1 MATFNFYNTMRYTSS
16 QTFISV
22 KSFLE
27 SLFPVNE
34 MSFESLSFIFHSLGL
49 EYSFFPSHFYILYTQ
64 NNCQSTII
72 RRRRVHV
79 EFVRK
84 QKKLTTFFPIY
95 LICLLSGTELLFF
108 SLTIS
113 VVGRRQINFNYVSIG
128 IAICNNSSQFF
139 IIKMISTMSFN
150 KKI

>member
-16 QTFISV
+16 ETFISV

-49 EYSFFPSHFYILYTQ
+49 EYSFFHSHFYILYTQ
-64 NNCQSTII
+64 NNCRSTII

-84 QKKLTTFFPIY
+84 QKLTTFFPIY
-95 LICLLSGTELLFF
+95 LICLVSGTELLFF

-128 IAICNNSSQFF
+128 IAICNNSFQFL
-139 IIKMISTMSFN
+139 IINMISTMSFN